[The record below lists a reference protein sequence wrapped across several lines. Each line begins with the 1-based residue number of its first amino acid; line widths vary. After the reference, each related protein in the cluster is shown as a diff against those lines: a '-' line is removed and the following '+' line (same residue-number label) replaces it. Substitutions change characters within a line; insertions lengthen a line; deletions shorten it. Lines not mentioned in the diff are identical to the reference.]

1 MSIGAWIGVG
11 VAVLVVIAVIAIVAW
26 YINCYNTFIRLKN
39 NYEEAFSTM
48 DVQMQKRYDLIPNL
62 VETVKGYAKHEKETL
77 SAVIEARNLAK
88 SAVGV
93 EDKAKAEAAFSG
105 SIRNLF
111 AIAENYP
118 ELKANTNF
126 IDLQNQLKIVETEI
140 ASSRKY
146 YNACVKAFNVKV
158 EMFPSNLVARAK
170 NFVKAPL
177 FEIDDKEARKAVKV
191 QF

>member
-1 MSIGAWIGVG
+1 MSVGAWIGVG
-11 VAVLVVIAVIAIVAW
+11 VAVLVVIAVLAIVAW

-177 FEIDDKEARKAVKV
+177 FEIEDKEARKAVKV

>member
-1 MSIGAWIGVG
+1 MSVGAWIGVG

>member
-1 MSIGAWIGVG
+1 MSVGAWIGVG

-93 EDKAKAEAAFSG
+93 EDRAKAEAAFSG

-126 IDLQNQLKIVETEI
+126 IDLQNQLKVVETEI

-177 FEIDDKEARKAVKV
+177 FEIEDKEARKAVKV

>member
-1 MSIGAWIGVG
+1 MSVGAWIGVG

-146 YNACVKAFNVKV
+146 YNACVKAFNVEV

>member
-177 FEIDDKEARKAVKV
+177 FEIEDKEARKAVKV

>member
-1 MSIGAWIGVG
+1 MSVGAWIGVG

-177 FEIDDKEARKAVKV
+177 FEIEEKEARKAVKV

>member
-1 MSIGAWIGVG
+1 MSVGAWIGVG

-158 EMFPSNLVARAK
+158 EVFPSNLVARAK

-177 FEIDDKEARKAVKV
+177 FEIEDKEARKAVKV

>member
-1 MSIGAWIGVG
+1 MSVGAWIGVG

-140 ASSRKY
+140 SSSRKY

-177 FEIDDKEARKAVKV
+177 FEIEDKEARKAVKV

>member
-1 MSIGAWIGVG
+1 MSVGAWIGVG

-140 ASSRKY
+140 ASSRRY

-177 FEIDDKEARKAVKV
+177 FEIEDKEARKAVKV

>member
-1 MSIGAWIGVG
+1 MSVGAWIGVG

-62 VETVKGYAKHEKETL
+62 VETLKGYAKHEKETL

-177 FEIDDKEARKAVKV
+177 FEIEDKEARKAVKV

>member
-1 MSIGAWIGVG
+1 MSVGAWIGVG

-126 IDLQNQLKIVETEI
+126 IDLQNQLKTVETEI

-177 FEIDDKEARKAVKV
+177 FEIEDKEARKAVKV

>member
-1 MSIGAWIGVG
+1 MSVGAWIGVG

-126 IDLQNQLKIVETEI
+126 IDLQNQLKVVETEI

-177 FEIDDKEARKAVKV
+177 FEIEDKEARKAVKV

>member
-1 MSIGAWIGVG
+1 MSVGAWIGVG

-105 SIRNLF
+105 SIRNHF

-177 FEIDDKEARKAVKV
+177 FEIEDKEARKAVKV

>member
-1 MSIGAWIGVG
+1 MSVGAWIGVG

-93 EDKAKAEAAFSG
+93 EDRAKAEAAFSG

-126 IDLQNQLKIVETEI
+126 IDLQNQLKVVETEI

-177 FEIDDKEARKAVKV
+177 FEIED
-191 QF
+191 

>member
-1 MSIGAWIGVG
+1 MSVGAWVGVG

-177 FEIDDKEARKAVKV
+177 FEIEDKEARKAVKV

>member
-1 MSIGAWIGVG
+1 
-11 VAVLVVIAVIAIVAW
+11 
-26 YINCYNTFIRLKN
+26 
-39 NYEEAFSTM
+39 
-48 DVQMQKRYDLIPNL
+48 MQKRYDLIPNL

-111 AIAENYP
+111 AIAENCP

-177 FEIDDKEARKAVKV
+177 FEIEDKEARKAVKV

>member
-1 MSIGAWIGVG
+1 MSVGAWIGVG

-177 FEIDDKEARKAVKV
+177 FEIEDKEARKAVKV

>member
-1 MSIGAWIGVG
+1 MSVGAWIGVG

-126 IDLQNQLKIVETEI
+126 NNLQDELAETEDKI
-140 ASSRKY
+140 AYARQFYNDTVLKYNNKCQQFPSSIIAGMFNFKEAESFEARDE
-146 YNACVKAFNVKV
+146 VKSVPKV
-158 EMFPSNLVARAK
+158 EF
-170 NFVKAPL
+170 
-177 FEIDDKEARKAVKV
+177 
-191 QF
+191 

>member
-1 MSIGAWIGVG
+1 MSVGAWIGVG

-93 EDKAKAEAAFSG
+93 EDKAKA
-105 SIRNLF
+105 
-111 AIAENYP
+111 
-118 ELKANTNF
+118 
-126 IDLQNQLKIVETEI
+126 
-140 ASSRKY
+140 
-146 YNACVKAFNVKV
+146 
-158 EMFPSNLVARAK
+158 
-170 NFVKAPL
+170 
-177 FEIDDKEARKAVKV
+177 
-191 QF
+191 

>member
-126 IDLQNQLKIVETEI
+126 IDLQNQLKVVETEI

-158 EMFPSNLVARAK
+158 EVFPSNLVARAK

-177 FEIDDKEARKAVKV
+177 FEIEDKEARKAVKV

>member
-1 MSIGAWIGVG
+1 MSVGTWIGVG

-93 EDKAKAEAAFSG
+93 EDKAKAEAAFNG
-105 SIRNLF
+105 SVRNLF

-126 IDLQNQLKIVETEI
+126 IDLQNQLKVVETEI

-146 YNACVKAFNVKV
+146 YNACVKAYNVKV
-158 EMFPSNLVARAK
+158 EVFPSNLVARAK

-177 FEIDDKEARKAVKV
+177 FEIEDKEARKAVKV